1 MWMSG
6 GRVLQAE
13 GDSTSK
19 GPEAGAGGHVYGPAR
34 RLSGRS
40 RVSEGVGIEE
50 LMEVGGEQLGSH
62 QAFGLYAK

>member
-1 MWMSG
+1 MIAQAKVLRQ
-6 GRVLQAE
+6 GR
-13 GDSTSK
+13 GC
-19 GPEAGAGGHVYGPAR
+19 HVYGPAR

-50 LMEVGGEQLGSH
+50 LTEMGGGEQLGSH